1 MRRLVLD
8 QNYWSASEQAAVL
21 EYCASDVE
29 ALVALLPKMAP
40 TIDWTRALFRG
51 RYMAAVARME
61 RAGVPIDVRTHTRI
75 VESWESIKQHLIQA
89 IDRDYDVYEG
99 NSFRQEKFRRAMIA
113 RGIPWPVL
121 STGALALD
129 KDTFREQARRYP
141 ELDPLYEL
149 RVTLSELRL
158 NNLVIGSDNRNRC
171 LLSPFSSKTGR
182 NQPSTNKFI
191 FGPARWLL
199 SLIKPPETTGIAYID
214 FTSQEIGIAAA
225 LSGDERMIK
234 AYQSGD
240 LYLSFAKD
248 AGLAPSDATKS

>member
-1 MRRLVLD
+1 
-8 QNYWSASEQAAVL
+8 
-21 EYCASDVE
+21 
-29 ALVALLPKMAP
+29 
-40 TIDWTRALFRG
+40 
-51 RYMAAVARME
+51 
-61 RAGVPIDVRTHTRI
+61 
-75 VESWESIKQHLIQA
+75 
-89 IDRDYDVYEG
+89 
-99 NSFRQEKFRRAMIA
+99 
-113 RGIPWPVL
+113 
-121 STGALALD
+121 
-129 KDTFREQARRYP
+129 EQARRYP

-191 FGPARWLL
+191 FGPARWLR

-248 AGLAPSDATKS
+248 AGLAPSDATKSTHKAIRDRCKAVVLGINYGKGPEAIAMDVSITTAEAKELLRFYRETYPRFWKWSEDNV